1 MSTRRRG
8 WGGRELVVEVV
19 ATPVTIQIRKY
30 LVSTSDVHVVKGVL
44 VLSLPAATDDFLES
58 LTGAVGIPAL

>member
-1 MSTRRRG
+1 MFFLETYFDCVKKPG
-8 WGGRELVVEVV
+8 NIKKV
-19 ATPVTIQIRKY
+19 Y
-30 LVSTSDVHVVKGVL
+30 VHVVKDVL